1 MLTSGIN
8 ADFEDDEDKENEADQ
23 ADRTLA
29 PSQYFAGT
37 KWETLSKRNALKPSI
52 QNPLTS
58 KKPVSNVKPDKLSTD
73 TAGSVRTQLLPT
85 VEARF
90 VPLKQPDTQLK
101 QIADLIRAKIDC

>member
-1 MLTSGIN
+1 MLTSGIMQTSKMTKTKKTSRPIGPHPRALAKLRRN
-8 ADFEDDEDKENEADQ
+8 QVGNTKQ
-23 ADRTLA
+23 AKC
-29 PSQYFAGT
+29 SQAQHP
-37 KWETLSKRNALKPSI
+37 KPT
-52 QNPLTS
+52 NL